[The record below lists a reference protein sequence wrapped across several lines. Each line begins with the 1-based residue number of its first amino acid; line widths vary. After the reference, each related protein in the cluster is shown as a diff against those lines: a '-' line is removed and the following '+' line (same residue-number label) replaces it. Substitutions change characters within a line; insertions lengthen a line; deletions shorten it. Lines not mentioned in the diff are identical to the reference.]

1 MKEEE
6 KQEEEIRQEDQ
17 CKFRLDVA
25 IENWISDGVM
35 RRRRRRRFALEKKK
49 F

>member
-6 KQEEEIRQEDQ
+6 KQEEEIREEDQ
-17 CKFRLDVA
+17 CKFGLDVA
-25 IENWISDGVM
+25 IENWISDDVM
-35 RRRRRRRFALEKKK
+35 RRRRRRRLALEKKK